1 MSYLSVFTDTMKRV
15 KKDKLTATN
24 KVTQA
29 DKVTTTDKVTQAD
42 KVTLIHT
49 DTMSIKMSDP
59 DKVADKVADT
69 DKVTDKL
76 SDIDVSDRDSG
87 DSCESVVKCTD
98 TDVSSEEDMLFV
110 QCGLNTA
117 SFYLKRLELG
127 PSNYR
132 GLCVLHDGA
141 WFTPN
146 QFQRVSGRQTAKDW
160 KRSIKHHGR
169 SLKSLLSAG
178 LICLQPP
185 HCRCEHCV
193 SQINSSLKLYID
205 LNVLTFSFF
214 YRCSCGFHVF
224 CWYGFFIYC

>member
-1 MSYLSVFTDTMKRV
+1 MVSHADTVTPTDNMTPVTDT
-15 KKDKLTATN
+15 DH
-24 KVTQA
+24 
-29 DKVTTTDKVTQAD
+29 
-42 KVTLIHT
+42 HT
-49 DTMSIKMSDP
+49 D
-59 DKVADKVADT
+59 AA
-69 DKVTDKL
+69 
-76 SDIDVSDRDSG
+76 SG

-98 TDVSSEEDMLFV
+98 TDVSSEEGMLFV

-185 HCRCEHCV
+185 HCRCERCV
-193 SQINSSLKLYID
+193 SRILHN
-205 LNVLTFSFF
+205 
-214 YRCSCGFHVF
+214 
-224 CWYGFFIYC
+224 

>member
-1 MSYLSVFTDTMKRV
+1 MKRG

-24 KVTQA
+24 KVT
-29 DKVTTTDKVTQAD
+29 KTDKVTQAD

-49 DTMSIKMSDP
+49 DTMSIKMSDT
-59 DKVADKVADT
+59 DKVTDTDNVTAKVADT

-76 SDIDVSDRDSG
+76 STTDKVTDKLSTTDVSDRDSG
-87 DSCESVVKCTD
+87 DSFESVVKCTD
-98 TDVSSEEDMLFV
+98 TDVSSEEGMLFV

-193 SQINSSLKLYID
+193 RQINLSLKINID
-205 LNVLTFSFF
+205 LNVLA
-214 YRCSCGFHVF
+214 
-224 CWYGFFIYC
+224 FIIL